1 MCRLGLGLWRSVAEQ
16 HHPLSHEETS
26 LVGVFVDLE
35 VDVIIRPWQ
44 CAVNQMRERSVVS
57 SRSTLDGGC
66 SVYEVGALVFYVVAY
81 MVRWEVGCPR
91 IPRVFTQ
98 WSCWMGKYLDKSS
111 IVFVRA
117 LRYRRCISHRL
128 LY

>member
-66 SVYEVGALVFYVVAY
+66 SVYEVGALVFYLAY
-81 MVRWEVGCPR
+81 MVWWEV
-91 IPRVFTQ
+91 
-98 WSCWMGKYLDKSS
+98 
-111 IVFVRA
+111 
-117 LRYRRCISHRL
+117 
-128 LY
+128 